1 MKLLYYFTFLIAFTA
16 SAQQKTQPTLDY
28 YLPQNVS
35 YNKNIPTQKSV
46 FNFELGE
53 MHTDH
58 TQLANYMKE
67 VAKVSDR
74 IAIVLS
80 TRSKIAFTTV
90 NDFSPKT
97 WHVSRKLTSNT
108 SLI

>member
-28 YLPQNVS
+28 YLPQNFLQQ
-35 YNKNIPTQKSV
+35 NIPTPKSV

-58 TQLANYMKE
+58 TQLAYYMKE
-67 VAKVSDR
+67 VKVSDR
-74 IAIVLS
+74 IAIETTG
-80 TRSKIAFTTV
+80 TRSKIALY
-90 NDFSPKT
+90 NC
-97 WHVSRKLTSNT
+97 
-108 SLI
+108 

>member
-1 MKLLYYFTFLIAFTA
+1 LYYFTFLIAFTA

-74 IAIVLS
+74 IAIETLVHVRKS
-80 TRSKIAFTTV
+80 PFTTV

>member
-1 MKLLYYFTFLIAFTA
+1 
-16 SAQQKTQPTLDY
+16 
-28 YLPQNVS
+28 
-35 YNKNIPTQKSV
+35 V

-74 IAIVLS
+74 IAIETTG
-80 TRSKIAFTTV
+80 TRSKITFTTLTIS
-90 NDFSPKT
+90 SPKT
-97 WHVSRKLTSNT
+97 WHRIKEIKATPR
-108 SLI
+108 